1 MNCCKSL
8 QPSLL
13 LLAHGQ
19 LSPAEQE
26 PIRQHLRECASCSRR
41 LTELSGVSLLLSD
54 ALQSAPSPVPLRV
67 VPRTS
72 FFPARENWLLS
83 VCAAAF
89 ALLAVLGAWK
99 SAESSVASS
108 PLSSASFF
116 AFNEPEDSTPA
127 PIFLPSRRSVEAC
140 PTNPTQSASP
150 AANKP

>member
-1 MNCCKSL
+1 MNRCKSL

-13 LLAHGQ
+13 LFAHGQ

-26 PIRQHLRECASCSRR
+26 PIRQHLDECAACSRQ

-54 ALQSAPSPVPLRV
+54 ALQSAPSPVLLRG

-99 SAESSVASS
+99 SAESASTS
-108 PLSSASFF
+108 PVVPASFF
-116 AFNEPEDSTPA
+116 AFIGPEESTSDPV
-127 PIFLPSRRSVEAC
+127 FLPRKRGNEMC
-140 PTNPTQSASP
+140 PPQPSKFASP
-150 AANKP
+150 AANHP

>member
-1 MNCCKSL
+1 MNRCKSL

-13 LLAHGQ
+13 LFAHGQ

-26 PIRQHLRECASCSRR
+26 PIRQHLSECAACSRQ

-54 ALQSAPSPVPLRV
+54 ALQSAPSPVLLRV

-108 PLSSASFF
+108 PMSSASFF
-116 AFNEPEDSTPA
+116 AFNETEESASA
-127 PIFLPSRRSVEAC
+127 PVFLPRKRSDEMC
-140 PTNPTQSASP
+140 PPSPTKFASP
-150 AANKP
+150 TANLP